1 MGKPTGFLE
10 IERKDRPYEKVE
22 ARLKHWKEFVLPLPH
37 GRGRASRPRA
47 AWIAASRSVTTA
59 ARSTT

>member
-10 IERKDRPYEKVE
+10 FQRISESYEKAE
-22 ARLKHWKEFVLPLPH
+22 TRIKHYREFIPH
-37 GRGRASRPRA
+37 LSDDQAAPRARA
-47 AWIAASRSVTTA
+47 AWIAAFPSATTA

>member
-10 IERKDRPYEKVE
+10 VERRDRSYDKPDI
-22 ARLKHWKEFVLPLPH
+22 RRRSWTEFVKPLPE
-37 GRGRASRPRA
+37 PA
-47 AWIAASRSVTTA
+47 AWIAVSRFAMRV